1 MGKGQTMDNSK
12 LIILDSNAI
21 VHRAYH
27 ALPPFTSPQ
36 GQIVNA
42 VYGFFTILLKTIKEL
57 KPTHIVATF
66 DLGGETFRHKE
77 FKEYKG
83 QRAETDQELY
93 QQIPIIQDVLKTMGI
108 SVFAI
113 RGVEAD
119 DIIGS
124 ISKNVHVS
132 NIIVTGDL
140 DMLQLVDDNTIVYM
154 MKRGMS
160 DAVIYDEEKIQE
172 RFGFGADFITDFKGL
187 KGDPS
192 DNIPGVPGVGD
203 KTAMTLIQQFGNM
216 EKIYEAVKT
225 VNPVNPV
232 KLDITKSVLKKLTEN
247 EEQAFF
253 SKKLATIK
261 TDIKM
266 DFKLEDCKFE
276 EIDIE
281 KAESKFL
288 DLGMKSIANRLR
300 ANSAKTKVIQQDEN
314 GKNLFKDVSDEEES
328 HHFANDFGVSNMIEK
343 NFKDGIFSEQI
354 RDLEISVIQ
363 VISEMEKN
371 GIKVDLKKLKV
382 LSKDVTERIG
392 EIEKKI
398 HDFAGSDFNV
408 NSSQQLSE
416 ILFEKLK
423 ISAQGI
429 KKTPKGVL
437 STAAPELEKIKDRSP
452 IIIFILRYRELEKL
466 RNTYIDALPKLVDE
480 DGRIH
485 TKFDQLG
492 TVTGRISS
500 SDPNLQNI
508 PIRSEEGE
516 EIRKAFVP
524 EEKFNLFSFDYS
536 QIDLRAMAH
545 ISGDKTMVQAFQ
557 DGEDIH
563 NKTAMEIFGVKEKD
577 VDVRMRRMAKT
588 INFGVIYGM
597 SSFGLS
603 ERAGVS
609 RTEAKDFIERYFKRF
624 SGVAEYIEMSKKNAI
639 KKGYVETIFGRKRY
653 IQELQSRNWQIKAS
667 GERMAINMPIQGT
680 SADIVKMAM
689 RDVWEWL
696 KKEKLTGD
704 IKMLLQV
711 HDELLFEIKKDV
723 DDKKIEKIKE
733 IMESV
738 TELKVPLIV
747 GVKSGDNWNL

>member
-1 MGKGQTMDNSK
+1 MKEIQKIDNSK
-12 LIILDSNAI
+12 RLLILDSNAI

-27 ALPPFTSPQ
+27 ALPPFTSPK

-42 VYGFFTILLKTIKEL
+42 VFGFFTILLKTIKEL
-57 KPTHIVATF
+57 KPTRIVATF

-77 FKEYKG
+77 FKEYKE

-93 QQIPIIQDVLKTMGI
+93 KQIPIIQDILKTMGI
-108 SVFAI
+108 SVLAI

-124 ISKNVHVS
+124 ISKNIHVP
-132 NIIVTGDL
+132 NIIVTGDF
-140 DMLQLVDDNTIVYM
+140 DMLQLVDDDTVAYM

-160 DAVIYDEEKIQE
+160 DTVIYDQEKIQE
-172 RFGFGADFITDFKGL
+172 KFGFGPENIADFKGL

-203 KTAMTLIQQFGNM
+203 KTAMSLIQKFGNM
-216 EKIYEAVKT
+216 EKIYEAVKSG
-225 VNPVNPV
+225 NS
-232 KLDITKSVLKKLTEN
+232 DIKKSVIKKLADN
-247 EEQAFF
+247 EKQAFF

-261 TDIKM
+261 TDIQLDIKLK
-266 DFKLEDCKFE
+266 DFQFD
-276 EIDIE
+276 ITDIE
-281 KAESKFL
+281 KAKNKFL
-288 DLGMKSIANRLR
+288 DLGMKSIATRLR
-300 ANSAKTKVIQQDEN
+300 QGCGGQGKADRTRGADKSVPDEKANVGNAPS
-314 GKNLFKDVSDEEES
+314 LFAEQNVQS
-328 HHFANDFGVSNMIEK
+328 MIEK
-343 NFKDGIFSEQI
+343 YFKDGIFSKEI
-354 RDLEISVIQ
+354 RDLEVAVIP
-363 VISEMEKN
+363 VIEEMEKN
-371 GIKVDLKKLKV
+371 GIKIDIKKLKA
-382 LSKDVTERIG
+382 LSKDISQRIK
-392 EIEKKI
+392 EIEKRI

-416 ILFEKLK
+416 ILFDKLK
-423 ISAQGI
+423 ISTQGI
-429 KKTPKGVL
+429 GKTPKGIL

-466 RNTYIDALPKLVDE
+466 RNTYIDALPKLVGK
-480 DGRIH
+480 DGRVH

-516 EIRKAFVP
+516 EIRKAFIP
-524 EEKFNLFSFDYS
+524 EAGFKLVSFDYS
-536 QIDLRAMAH
+536 QIDLRTMAH
-545 ISGDKTMVQAFQ
+545 ISEDKTMTRAFQ
-557 DGEDIH
+557 NGEDIH
-563 NKTAMEIFGVKEKD
+563 TKTAMEIFGVKKEED
-577 VDVRMRRMAKT
+577 VTAKMRRMAKT

-603 ERAGVS
+603 ERASIS
-609 RTEAKDFIERYFKRF
+609 RAEAKDFIERYFKKF
-624 SGVAEYIEMSKKNAI
+624 SGVAKYIESAKKDAI
-639 KKGYVETIFGRKRY
+639 GKGYVETIFGRKRY
-653 IQELQSRNWQIKAS
+653 VQELQSRNWKIKAS

-704 IKMLLQV
+704 AKILLQV
-711 HDELLFEIKKDV
+711 HDELLFEIKEDV
-723 DDKKIEKIKE
+723 KKEKIERIKQ
-733 IMESV
+733 IMENV
-738 TELKVPLIV
+738 AKLKVPLIV
-747 GVKSGDNWNL
+747 GVKLGNSWGEIN

>member
-1 MGKGQTMDNSK
+1 MKKELKISK
-12 LIILDSNAI
+12 LVILDSNAI

-42 VYGFFTILLKTIKEL
+42 VFGFFTMLLKTIKEL
-57 KPTHIVATF
+57 EPTHIVATF

-77 FKEYKG
+77 FKEYKA

-93 QQIPIIQDVLKTMGI
+93 QQIPIIQDILKTMGI
-108 SVFAI
+108 SVLAM

-124 ISKNVHVS
+124 ISKNIHVS
-132 NIIVTGDL
+132 NIIVTGDQ
-140 DMLQLVDDNTIVYM
+140 DMLQLVDDDTVVYM

-160 DAVIYDEEKIQE
+160 DTVIYNQEKIQE
-172 RFGFGADFITDFKGL
+172 KFGFGPENITDFKGL

-203 KTAMTLIQQFGNM
+203 KTAMMLIQNFGDM
-216 EKIYEAVKT
+216 EKIYEAV
-225 VNPVNPV
+225 NSV
-232 KLDITKSVLKKLTEN
+232 KSDITKSILRKLLDN
-247 EEQAFF
+247 KEQAFF

-261 TDIKM
+261 TDIKL
-266 DFKLEDCKFE
+266 DFELKDFQFDVS
-276 EIDIE
+276 DIE
-281 KAESKFL
+281 KAKDKFL
-288 DLGMKSIANRLR
+288 DLGMKSIATRLR
-300 ANSAKTKVIQQDEN
+300 SCESYGGQRKIDKTCGA
-314 GKNLFKDVSDEEES
+314 GKNVSQNDTNEKKQKSLFTEQNVQEL
-328 HHFANDFGVSNMIEK
+328 IEK
-343 NFKDGIFSEQI
+343 YFKDGLFSKEI
-354 RDLEISVIQ
+354 RDLEISVIP
-363 VISEMEKN
+363 VIEEMEKN
-371 GIKVDLKKLKV
+371 GIIVDVKKLEV
-382 LSKDVTERIG
+382 LSKDVTERIK

-398 HDFAGSDFNV
+398 HDFAGSDFNIK
-408 NSSQQLSE
+408 SSQQLSE
-416 ILFEKLK
+416 ILFDKLK
-423 ISAQGI
+423 ISTKGI
-429 KKTPKGVL
+429 GKTPKGIL

-466 RNTYIDALPKLVDE
+466 RNTYIDALPKLVGEDE
-480 DGRIH
+480 RIH

-500 SDPNLQNI
+500 AEPNLQNI

-516 EIRKAFVP
+516 EIRKAFIP
-524 EEKFNLFSFDYS
+524 ENGFKLFSFDYS
-536 QIDLRAMAH
+536 QIDLRSMAH
-545 ISGDKTMVQAFQ
+545 ISEDKTMVQAFQ
-557 DGEDIH
+557 NGEDIH
-563 NKTAMEIFGVKEKD
+563 TKTAMEIFRVKEKD
-577 VDVRMRRMAKT
+577 VDTKMRRMAKT

-603 ERAGVS
+603 ARAGVS

-624 SGVAEYIEMSKKNAI
+624 SGVAKYIERSKKDAI
-639 KKGYVETIFGRKRY
+639 EKGYVETIFGRKRY
-653 IQELQSRNWQIKAS
+653 VQELQSRNWQIKAS

-696 KKEKLTGD
+696 EKEKLTGD

-723 DDKKIEKIKE
+723 DDKKIQKIKE
-733 IMESV
+733 IMEGV
-738 TELKVPLIV
+738 TKLKVPLIV
-747 GVKSGDNWNL
+747 GVKSGDNWGELINLQ